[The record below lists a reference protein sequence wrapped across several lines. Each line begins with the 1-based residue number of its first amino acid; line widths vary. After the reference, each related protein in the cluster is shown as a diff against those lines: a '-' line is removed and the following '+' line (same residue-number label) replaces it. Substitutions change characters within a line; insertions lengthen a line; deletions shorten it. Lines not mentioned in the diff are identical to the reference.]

1 MTRATATISKLDPVK
16 PFKPGLLKDMFP
28 AGYELLVGTSQ
39 IYELQLAYEESKLL
53 SPEELIRQGA
63 YFASV
68 KGTPTNHFRMCGVT
82 PVQVDQDASARRKS
96 FFQANLFKTGYA
108 THGLFPYRGK
118 FHPQMVK
125 AIINIIGLRPGDTL
139 LDPMCGSGTAC
150 VEAGLMGIT
159 SVGIDASPFCCLMG
173 RAKYFGSTLD
183 KGSLDECLKHPEK
196 LLDYFDTI
204 DESQQDLFKKPTKR
218 TNASFRIAPELEEL
232 LKLCYL
238 DAVGYARRRVRKS
251 VRDLFEVVLARYVG
265 AIATFAKVREEIGI
279 VPAEATFIQGDA
291 CDLKSSGVLDNSV
304 DGILTSPPYSFAIDY
319 VDNDSTQLEY
329 MGVDTEKLRQ
339 KMIGLKCDGLE
350 ARFKSYLGDMDKVMK
365 EVHRVLRPGRFCVVV
380 VGTNSNQ
387 LKRAMGTAS
396 ETDLALDIQVT
407 DIARKHGFSL
417 AADIIHPIEGIH
429 NIMRDEH
436 ILFYQKQKD

>member
-1 MTRATATISKLDPVK
+1 MAHATATVPRPETNK
-16 PFKPGLLKDMFP
+16 PFKPGLFKEMFP
-28 AGYELLVGTSQ
+28 DGYELLVGTSQ
-39 IYELQLAYEESKLL
+39 IYELQLAYEESRLL
-53 SPEELIRQGA
+53 TPEELIRQGA
-63 YFASV
+63 YFARV
-68 KGTPTNHFRMCGVT
+68 NGTPTNHLRMCGVV
-82 PVQVDQDASARRKS
+82 PVQVDEDASARRKS

-139 LDPMCGSGTAC
+139 LDPMSGSGTAC
-150 VEAGLMGIT
+150 VEAALMGIV
-159 SVGIDASPFCCLMG
+159 SLGIDASPFCCLMG
-173 RAKYFGSTLD
+173 RAKYFGTTLD
-183 KGSLDECLKHPEK
+183 VGALDECVKHPEK
-196 LLDYFDTI
+196 LLNYFDGV
-204 DESQQDLFKKPTKR
+204 DGSQHDLFRKPTKR
-218 TNASFRIAPELEEL
+218 SKAPFKIAAELEEL

-251 VRDLFEVVLARYVG
+251 VGDLFEVVLSRYVG
-265 AIATFAKVREEIGI
+265 AVATFAKVREEIGI
-279 VPAEATFIQGDA
+279 VPAEARFIQGDA
-291 CDLKSSGVLDNSV
+291 CDLKSAGISDNSI

-329 MGVDTEKLRQ
+329 MGVNTAKLRQ

-350 ARFKSYLGDMDKVMK
+350 ARFDSYLHDMDKVLR
-365 EVHRVLRPGRFCVVV
+365 EAHRVLRPARFCVIV

-396 ETDLALDIQVT
+396 ETDLALDLRVS
-407 DIARKHGFSL
+407 DIAKRHGFSL
-417 AADIIHPIEGIH
+417 EADIIHPIEGIH

-436 ILFYQKQKD
+436 ILFYQKH